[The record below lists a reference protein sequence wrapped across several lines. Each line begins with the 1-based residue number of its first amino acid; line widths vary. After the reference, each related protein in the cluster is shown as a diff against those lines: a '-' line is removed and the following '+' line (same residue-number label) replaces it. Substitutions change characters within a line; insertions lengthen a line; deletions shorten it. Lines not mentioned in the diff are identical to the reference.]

1 MTLTSTGKP
10 GPTPPERR
18 ASAQSLPGMAVSEA
32 GALDAEQVL
41 AALGSTGSGLSAT
54 EAGSRL
60 SQVGPNAVRTHR
72 AQPLKVLARQLQ
84 SPVLVL
90 LAVTAF
96 ISFFLGQRVD
106 TLVIGTILL
115 ASVGLGFLNE
125 YRAERATEA
134 LHSQVTHTAVVVRDG
149 STVEVDVTTVV
160 PGDVV
165 RLALGEVVPAD
176 LRLLETTGLQCDES
190 VLTGESLPADKSTG
204 PVPAGSA
211 LGDLTCCAFMGT
223 VVRAGS
229 GVGLIVATGAQ
240 AEFGRI
246 AVGLGERQPETDF
259 QVGLK
264 KFSVLLLQVAVA
276 LTTLIF
282 VTDLLLHRP
291 LLQSLLFSLAIAV
304 GITPQLLPAV
314 VSTSLATGSRQLAK
328 RKVLVKRLVCIE
340 DLGDMDV
347 LVTDKTGTLT
357 EGRIAF
363 TAALDAAGDSDP
375 DALLLG
381 LLSTETEPASA
392 GGGIGGNPLDAA
404 LWQAPEAVQ
413 QDTTG
418 YVRTGLLPFDHERQ
432 MTSTVVRS
440 PDGSSRLIV
449 KGAPEA
455 VLSRCTDVPD
465 VTAATLNALFATGS
479 RVVAVASRA
488 AAGLTT
494 PTAAQEQDLVLAGFL
509 VFLDRPKAAAAASL
523 QRLAALGIT
532 VKICTGD
539 NPLVAEKVC
548 ADLGLVSTG
557 TLTGVELAGLTDE
570 ALMSLAQTTTIFA
583 RVSPEQKARLIRV
596 LRHRGRAVGFLGD
609 GVNDALA
616 LHAADVGI
624 SVDTATDVAKDAAD
638 VILLD
643 KDLGVI
649 ADGVTEGRR
658 IFANTIKYVL
668 MGTSSNFGNMFSAAA
683 ASAVLSFL
691 PLLPSQI
698 LLNNLLYDSSQ
709 LTIPT
714 AHVDP
719 EQLQAPSH
727 WDIAFIRRFMLFF
740 GPLSSLF
747 DFLTFALMIGAF
759 HAGPS
764 LFRAGWF
771 AESLATQTLVIF
783 AIRTRRSPFT
793 RSRPSLPL
801 LLASLGTAVVGV
813 LLPLSPLSHLLGFA
827 RLPLGFFLALVGMVV
842 AYLVL
847 IELAKR
853 LFFADPEGRLP
864 HVRRRGQQHR
874 VQRRAARFSTSSSVA
889 LPAPGVARVPP

>member
-1 MTLTSTGKP
+1 MAIHLAVVTVVRTRPESHDGSLLGMTVHDAGTSP
-10 GPTPPERR
+10 M
-18 ASAQSLPGMAVSEA
+18 SL
-32 GALDAEQVL
+32 VL
-41 AALGSTGSGLSAT
+41 AACGSSPEGLSDG
-54 EAGSRL
+54 EASDRL
-60 SQVGPNAVRTHR
+60 AQVGPNAVRSHH
-72 AQPLKVLARQLQ
+72 AQPLKVLARQLD
-84 SPVLVL
+84 SPVLLL
-90 LAVTAF
+90 LAVTAA
-96 ISFFLGQRVD
+96 ISFFLGQRTD
-106 TLVIGTILL
+106 TVVIGTILL

-134 LHSQVTHTAVVVRDG
+134 LHSQVTHTAVVQRGTAPVK
-149 STVEVDVTTVV
+149 VDVTELV
-160 PGDVV
+160 PGDIVH
-165 RLALGEVVPAD
+165 LALGEVVPAD
-176 LRLLETTGLQCDES
+176 LRLLQSIGLQCDES
-190 VLTGESLPADKSTG
+190 VLTGESLPADKGTDAA
-204 PVPAGSA
+204 PVGSA
-211 LGDLTCCAFMGT
+211 LGDLTSCAFMGT
-223 VVRAGS
+223 VVRAGTGQ
-229 GVGLIVATGAQ
+229 GVVVATGAR

-246 AVGLGERQPETDF
+246 AVGLGERHPETDF
-259 QVGLK
+259 QLGLK
-264 KFSVLLLQVAVA
+264 KFSVLLLQVAIA
-276 LTTLIF
+276 LTSLIF
-282 VTDLLLHRP
+282 VTNLLLHRP

-314 VSTSLATGSRQLAK
+314 VSTSLATGSRQLAR

-357 EGRIAF
+357 EGHITF
-363 TAALDAAGDSDP
+363 TAALDPEGSVSEAV
-375 DALLLG
+375 LLHG
-381 LLSTETEPASA
+381 LLSTETDPAT
-392 GGGIGGNPLDAA
+392 GGGAVGGNPLDGA
-404 LWQAPEAVQ
+404 LWAAAESAPL
-413 QDTTG
+413 DTTG
-418 YVRTGLLPFDHERQ
+418 YLRTGLLPFDHERQ
-432 MTSTVVRS
+432 MTSTIVRG
-440 PDGSSRLIV
+440 PDGASVLIV

-455 VLSRCTDVPD
+455 VLARCLGVPD
-465 VTAATLNALFATGS
+465 AAAATLNAQFKAGS
-479 RVVAVASRA
+479 RVVAVASHPA
-488 AAGLTT
+488 DGLTA
-494 PTAAQEQDLVLAGFL
+494 PTAAAEKNLVLDGFL
-509 VFLDRPKAAAAASL
+509 VFLDKPKAAAAASL

-548 ADLGLVSTG
+548 TDLGLVSGG
-557 TLTGVELAGLTDE
+557 TLIGSELHDMSDE
-570 ALMSLAQTTTIFA
+570 ALSTAAQTTTIFA
-583 RVSPEQKARLIRV
+583 RVSPQQKARLIRL

-624 SVDTATDVAKDAAD
+624 SVDTGTDVAKDAAD
-638 VILLD
+638 IILLD

-698 LLNNLLYDSSQ
+698 LLNNLLYDTSQ

-714 AHVDP
+714 DHVDP

-759 HAGPS
+759 HAGPA

-793 RSRPSLPL
+793 KSRPSLPL
-801 LLASLGTAVVGV
+801 LLAALGTATVGV

-827 RLPLGFFLALVGMVV
+827 RLPLGFFLALVGMVI
-842 AYLVL
+842 AYLIL

-864 HVRRRGQQHR
+864 HLRQRGREHR
-874 VQRRAARFSTSSSVA
+874 IHRRAARFSTGS
-889 LPAPGVARVPP
+889 PPTRRS

>member
-1 MTLTSTGKP
+1 MTLARVRPDADG
-10 GPTPPERR
+10 G
-18 ASAQSLPGMAVSEA
+18 SLPGMSVSDA
-32 GALDAEQVL
+32 GTSEVAQVL
-41 AALGSTGSGLSAT
+41 AACHSGADGLAT
-54 EAGSRL
+54 AEVRRRL
-60 SQVGPNAVRTHR
+60 TQVGPNAVRSHH
-72 AQPLKVLARQLQ
+72 AQPLKVLTRQLD
-84 SPVLVL
+84 SPVLIL
-90 LAVTAF
+90 LALTALV
-96 ISFFLGQRVD
+96 SFFLGQRTD

-115 ASVGLGFLNE
+115 ASIGLGFLNE

-134 LHSQVTHTAVVVRDG
+134 LHSQVTHTAVVQRDG
-149 STVEVDVTTVV
+149 ALVKVDVTDLV
-160 PGDVV
+160 PGDFVH
-165 RLALGEVVPAD
+165 LGLGEVVPAD
-176 LRLLETTGLQCDES
+176 LRLLESAGLQCDES
-190 VLTGESLPADKSTG
+190 VLTGESLPADKTTDTA
-204 PVPAGSA
+204 PAGSA

-229 GVGLIVATGAQ
+229 GQGVVVATGAR

-246 AVGLGERQPETDF
+246 AIDLGERHPETDF
-259 QVGLK
+259 QLGLK
-264 KFSVLLLQVAVA
+264 KFSVLLLQVAIA
-276 LTTLIF
+276 LTSLIF
-282 VTDLLLHRP
+282 VTNLLLHRP

-357 EGRIAF
+357 EGRITF
-363 TAALDAAGDSDP
+363 MAALDPAGQVSES
-375 DALLLG
+375 ALLHG
-381 LLSTETEPASA
+381 LLSTETDPAT
-392 GGGIGGNPLDAA
+392 GGGAVGGNPLDAA
-404 LWQAPEAVQ
+404 LWQATESSEL
-413 QDTTG
+413 DTTG

-432 MTSTVVRS
+432 MTSAIVRS
-440 PDGSSRLIV
+440 PVGTGQLIV

-455 VLSRCTDVPD
+455 VLARCTHVPEAA
-465 VTAATLNALFATGS
+465 AATLNAQFSAGS
-479 RVVAVASRA
+479 RVVAVATRPA
-488 AAGLTT
+488 DGLTV
-494 PTAAQEQDLVLAGFL
+494 PTAATETDLVLDGFL
-509 VFLDRPKAAAAASL
+509 VFLDRPKSAAAASL
-523 QRLAALGIT
+523 KRLAALGIT

-548 ADLGLVSTG
+548 ADLGLVSGG
-557 TLTGVELAGLTDE
+557 TLTGSDLDGLSDE
-570 ALMSLAQTTTIFA
+570 ALTAAAQTITIFA
-583 RVSPEQKARLIRV
+583 RVSPEQKARLIRR

-624 SVDTATDVAKDAAD
+624 SVDSATDVAKDAAD
-638 VILLD
+638 IILLD

-649 ADGVTEGRR
+649 AQGVTEGRR

-698 LLNNLLYDSSQ
+698 LLNNLLYDTSQ

-714 AHVDP
+714 DNVDP

-759 HAGPS
+759 HAGPA

-793 RSRPSLPL
+793 KSRPSLPL
-801 LLASLGTAVVGV
+801 LLAALGTATVGV

-827 RLPLGFFLALVGMVV
+827 RLPLGFFLALVGMVI
-842 AYLVL
+842 AYLIL

-874 VQRRAARFSTSSSVA
+874 IHRRAARFSTS
-889 LPAPGVARVPP
+889 G